1 MPSID
6 ELFEHYRYTDANGAG
21 TGTDAGDGSGRAH
34 VRMNF
39 ITGADGAVTYGGR
52 SGALGGDT
60 DRTLMRVL
68 RAMSDAVLVSAGTV
82 RAEGYGGLTIP
93 AEMLERRRAEGLAE
107 GAHPRMVVA
116 TNAFDLDPAMPV
128 FAQAERR
135 PLVITSR
142 ASAERRGEEF
152 AAVADVLA
160 AGDDRLDLAEA
171 LRRLP
176 EQGLRR
182 VLCEGGPQLFGSLLE
197 ADLVDEVCLTIAPI
211 FTAGHTGRIAVS
223 AEEVFRRFALRGHL
237 AVAEGFLLAHYA
249 RR

>member
-1 MPSID
+1 MPSTD
-6 ELFEHYRYTDANGAG
+6 ELFEHYQYADA
-21 TGTDAGDGSGRAH
+21 TGGGSGRAH

-39 ITGADGAVTYGGR
+39 ITGADGAVAYGGR

-60 DRTLMRVL
+60 DRTLMRVM

-93 AEMLERRRAEGLAE
+93 AEMLERRRVEALAE
-107 GAHPRMVVA
+107 GAHPRMVIA

-128 FAQAERR
+128 FAQAEQR
-135 PLVITSR
+135 PLILTSHV
-142 ASAERRGEEF
+142 AAARRGGDF

-160 AGDDRLDLAEA
+160 AGDERLDIAEA

-176 EQGLRR
+176 ERGLRR
-182 VLCEGGPQLFGSLLE
+182 VLCEGGPQFFGALLE

-211 FTAGHTGRIAVS
+211 FTAGRAGRIAVS
-223 AEEVFRRFALRGHL
+223 AEEVYRRFELLGHL
-237 AVAEGFLLAHYA
+237 ADAEGFLLARYV